1 MVSVPDPFLLGA
13 LVAPMVVLFLA
24 AVFLRDFLHAV
35 IAFAGGSA
43 LLAAIFAL
51 LGASFAA
58 VLELTVGAGLI
69 AVLFLV
75 AITLTQGSEEEVAHG

>member
-1 MVSVPDPFLLGA
+1 MVSVPDPLLLGA
-13 LVAPMVVLFLA
+13 LVVPMLLFYLS
-24 AVFLRDFLHAV
+24 AVFLRDLLHAV

-51 LGASFAA
+51 LGAPFAA